1 MKDRIIA
8 IEVNLRRLLQRIEK
22 LRNITLSYEVLNKIQ
37 KVKLK
42 IDELNDLITEIE
54 ADQEFLN

>member
-1 MKDRIIA
+1 MKDKIIA
-8 IEVNLRRLLQRIEK
+8 TEVNIRKLLQRIEK
-22 LRNITLSYEVLNKIQ
+22 LREIPLSYEVLNKIQ

-54 ADQEFLN
+54 ADQEL

>member
-22 LRNITLSYEVLNKIQ
+22 LREIPLSYEVLNKIQ
-37 KVKLK
+37 KMKLK
-42 IDELNDLITEIE
+42 IDELSDLLSELE
-54 ADQEFLN
+54 AEEEL

>member
-1 MKDRIIA
+1 MKDKIIA
-8 IEVNLRRLLQRIEK
+8 IEVNLRKLAERIEK
-22 LRNITLSYEVLNKIQ
+22 LRNIPLTYEVLNKIQ

-54 ADQEFLN
+54 ADQEF

>member
-22 LRNITLSYEVLNKIQ
+22 LRNIPLSYEVLNKIQ

>member
-22 LRNITLSYEVLNKIQ
+22 LRNIPLSYEVLTKIQ
-37 KVKLK
+37 KVKHK
-42 IDELNDLITEIE
+42 IDELSDLITEIE
-54 ADQEFLN
+54 ADQEF